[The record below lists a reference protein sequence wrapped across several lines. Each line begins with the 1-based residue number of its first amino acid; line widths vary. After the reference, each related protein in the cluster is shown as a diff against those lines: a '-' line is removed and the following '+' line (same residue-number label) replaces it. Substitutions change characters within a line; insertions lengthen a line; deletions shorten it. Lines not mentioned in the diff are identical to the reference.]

1 MSVLKKF
8 EKNTKGKDYVVGDIH
23 GTYTKLYEQLD
34 AIGFN
39 KETDRLFCVG
49 DLIDRGMES
58 EHVLDFL
65 SLPYVHAVMGNHE
78 QMCIDAFNEG
88 GAIRMGGAVSCFYM
102 NGGRWWESVPQA
114 KKNVIAYE
122 LMELPLA
129 IEVETDYGRVG
140 IVHADVPYSDWEEI
154 YKLEGT
160 QDNMK
165 TEGIKNI
172 MLWSRDRINNSI
184 TSGVNNIDRVYVGHT
199 PLNDSISLGNVTY
212 IDTGACFSDGKFT
225 IVCIQGE
232 AQCGII

>member
-1 MSVLKKF
+1 MNVLKKF
-8 EKNTKGKDYVVGDIH
+8 QKNTRGKDFVVGDIH

-78 QMCIDAFNEG
+78 QMCIDAFNGSEYML
-88 GAIRMGGAVSCFYM
+88 ASFYM
-102 NGGRWWESVPQA
+102 NGGMWWESVPQA

-129 IEVETDYGRVG
+129 IEIETDYGRVG
-140 IVHADVPYSDWEEI
+140 VVHADVPYSDWEEI
-154 YKLEGT
+154 YKLEGAE
-160 QDNMK
+160 DNMK

-184 TSGVNNIDRVYVGHT
+184 TSGVKNIEHVYVGHT

-232 AQCGII
+232 IQCGII